1 MINIDK
7 EIYDKALKF
16 EVIYNGKTVTYE
28 DCETFERE
36 FLSLHKEIS
45 DIFGIKDMTKYTE
58 VIYNGYT
65 LTDFYRIISLACVE
79 NPMVFFLII
88 AKKMNCDG
96 GILPFYKFLNA
107 GTFSQLLLFSKFR
120 IGSVLYNP
128 RQSCSTSTLAVI
140 AVYISL
146 FTEYNVEIFDK
157 SQDDLEIF
165 DRFYSEVYNL
175 VPEFFKTELNV
186 KKSSKYTCFI
196 CNNFEFAVEK
206 NIEIFNYLNI
216 GNTITPNT
224 IFLGCSTIND
234 NLSKDYADKIDACYT
249 LTDYTRAYEFGDE
262 ITNQCNGSNP
272 TVKIKIREHEIFTED
287 ELHVQG
293 VLLLSDE
300 NAYRREIRRER
311 L

>member
-128 RQSCSTSTLAVI
+128 RQSCSTSTM
-140 AVYISL
+140 SMK
-146 FTEYNVEIFDK
+146 F
-157 SQDDLEIF
+157 SQKTNYMFKVCCYYPMKTRIGGRLDGNA
-165 DRFYSEVYNL
+165 YNL
-175 VPEFFKTELNV
+175 L
-186 KKSSKYTCFI
+186 
-196 CNNFEFAVEK
+196 
-206 NIEIFNYLNI
+206 
-216 GNTITPNT
+216 
-224 IFLGCSTIND
+224 
-234 NLSKDYADKIDACYT
+234 
-249 LTDYTRAYEFGDE
+249 
-262 ITNQCNGSNP
+262 
-272 TVKIKIREHEIFTED
+272 
-287 ELHVQG
+287 
-293 VLLLSDE
+293 
-300 NAYRREIRRER
+300 
-311 L
+311 